1 MARKSKAAKKSARKT
16 APSKLKSKPRR
27 GRAAPLALKIGVV
40 SSIQIPPRFRNA
52 LRSSVKDELPGGA
65 ADFVFRP
72 NVGYDPA
79 ALGAAINA
87 FATDATIGLIVT
99 FGGLITFQAANNTT
113 NNPSKPFIS
122 LIGGTPPGVTAP
134 GTGNFFG
141 AVSLESYTGN
151 PTRLDHLE
159 GIGYGRAQ
167 VTLLYNQ
174 RSGMSAEEVRLWSG
188 GPIVNKDDN
197 DPTTYT
203 SVFNTIQTRAVIVS
217 SDPFFHDTR
226 EQLIAAANASGK
238 YMCYPL
244 YDYRNRGGTMP
255 ARGRAT
261 LQGPRLREAI
271 VTLGDMA
278 AEVLV
283 SGAPAEDAVIRVGRP
298 VDL

>member
-1 MARKSKAAKKSARKT
+1 MAKKSKSAKKSAKT
-16 APSKLKSKPRR
+16 KSAVSKSKSRKGSLVLP
-27 GRAAPLALKIGVV
+27 AKIAVV
-40 SSIQIPPRFRNA
+40 SSIKIPPRFRKA
-52 LRSSVKDELPGGA
+52 LESSVKDEFGSTVAFIYKP
-65 ADFVFRP
+65 D
-72 NVGYDPA
+72 VGYDPA
-79 ALGAAINA
+79 ILGAAVKQVAN
-87 FATDATIGLIVT
+87 DASVGLIIT
-99 FGGLITFQAANNTT
+99 MGGLITFNAANDTA
-113 NNPSKPFIS
+113 NNASKPFLS
-122 LIGGTPPGVTAP
+122 LIGGTPPGVPPP

-167 VTLLYNQ
+167 VTLLYNP
-174 RSGMSAEEVRLWSG
+174 RAIMAAEEVRQWTG
-188 GPIVNKDDN
+188 GPIVSKGDN
-197 DPTTYT
+197 DASTYT
-203 SVFNTIQTRAVIVS
+203 QTFNTITTRGVIVS
-217 SDPFFHDTR
+217 SDPFFHDSR
-226 EQLIAAANASGK
+226 EQLIKAANASQK

-278 AEVLV
+278 AEVLTT
-283 SGAPAEDAVIRVGRP
+283 GAPAEDAVIRVGRP